1 MAAFDSLL
9 ASEADIGEH
18 TIEYTTELAQYAAL
32 SPPVSVTT
40 AGTFKVKVNCPASL
54 SVSLT

>member
-1 MAAFDSLL
+1 MAAFVSSL

-18 TIEYTTELAQYAAL
+18 TIEYTTELVQYAAL
-32 SPPVSVTT
+32 SPPVSITT
-40 AGTFKVKVNCPASL
+40 AGTLKLKVNCPASL